1 MSKTIEKKILPE
13 YFSRVVKEEKTFE
26 LREDDTDY
34 EVGDAL
40 SLREW
45 DGEKYTGNVVTR
57 LITYILRDCPEHG
70 LMPGYCILG
79 LQPVFEWF
87 EKRGELVKASET
99 PRLLSSDELSMLAKN
114 VKDPCVWLEVREET
128 NRYWFEGWAE
138 PALDDETYIELY
150 PFGNEVSVEAK
161 YRDYGIAYR
170 CWSGRPTESQ
180 MAMKAWRI

>member
-26 LREDDTDY
+26 LRKDDTYY

-57 LITYILRDCPEHG
+57 LITYILRDCPERG

-79 LQPVFEWF
+79 LQPVFEWY
-87 EKRGELVKASET
+87 EKHGDLIKDDGS
-99 PRLLSSDELSMLAKN
+99 PRVLSPIELSQLAQQKE
-114 VKDPCVWLEVREET
+114 PCVWLEVQEIT

-138 PALDDETYIELY
+138 PALSDETGIDLY
-150 PFGNEVSVEAK
+150 PFGNEVPVEAK
-161 YRDYGIAYR
+161 YRDYGSAYR

-180 MAMKAWRI
+180 MAMKAWRA